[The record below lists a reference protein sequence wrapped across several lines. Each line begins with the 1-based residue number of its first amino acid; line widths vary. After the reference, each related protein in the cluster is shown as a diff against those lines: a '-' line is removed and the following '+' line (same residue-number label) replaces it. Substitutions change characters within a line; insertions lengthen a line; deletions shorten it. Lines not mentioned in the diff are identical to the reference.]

1 MPMPGHLSSPNVS
14 ATPLLDAFRPD
25 ASAQEAF
32 QQGLALAQD
41 LDWPGAAAAFDHAAA
56 RNPDDPTCWFALAN
70 ARFHMGR
77 YHDSIQSYLAGL
89 QRRPDFAPAHIQLGN
104 AFQSLSLHEEARQ
117 CFETAL
123 ALGADRAKLL
133 SAMAHQA
140 QQTCTWDSFAQD
152 FSDLRD
158 ALVRG
163 ARNAVPFQVVTAP
176 STRQEQRAAAQAYWE
191 GLCRA
196 ISPLPPPPPR
206 NPGAPIR
213 IGYVTNDIY
222 RHATAHLIAEV
233 FECHDRDRFD
243 IHLYSYG
250 PDDGSEI
257 RRRIVDSVGRGF
269 RDIRRMPDQRVAERI
284 RADEIDVLLD
294 LKGYTFDPRPGI
306 FAAHPARIQVNY
318 LGYPG
323 TLGSPCHEYIIG
335 DAIVTPIEH
344 ADGYSECIAQLP
356 ACYQPNDRKRP
367 VGVRPSR
374 KACGLP
380 EHGFVFCSF
389 NRCYKITDAMFDRWC
404 RLLREVDGSVLW
416 LYEANPQ
423 ARKNLSA
430 AAQRR
435 GVSPERL
442 VWAPNLPMD
451 AHLGRL
457 QLADLMLDTFPVTAH
472 TTASDA
478 LWAGLPLITTLG
490 ESFVSRVAA
499 STLRAAGLPDLV
511 APDVDSY
518 ERLAFE
524 LATNP
529 ARLREIRDRLGA
541 NRAHCA
547 LFDTDRY
554 VRDLETLF
562 LRMISRWDQAKAPC
576 HLESES

>member
-1 MPMPGHLSSPNVS
+1 MPGHNSSPDIS
-14 ATPLLDAFRPD
+14 ATPQLDAFPPD
-25 ASAQEAF
+25 PSAQEAF
-32 QQGLALAQD
+32 RRGLALAQA
-41 LDWPGAAAAFDHAAA
+41 LDWPGAAEAFEHAAA
-56 RNPDDPTCWFALAN
+56 RNPNDPTSWFALAN
-70 ARFHMGR
+70 ARFHMDR

-140 QQTCTWDSFAQD
+140 QQACAWDTFARD
-152 FSDLRD
+152 FAALRD
-158 ALVRG
+158 ALEHG

-176 STRQEQRAAAQAYWE
+176 SSRREQRTAAQAYWE
-191 GLCRA
+191 RHCRGIPRFPA
-196 ISPLPPPPPR
+196 PPPR
-206 NPGAPIR
+206 RPGTPIR

-233 FECHDRDRFD
+233 FECHDRDQFD

-250 PDDGSEI
+250 ADDGSEI
-257 RRRIVDSVGRGF
+257 RRRIVDGVGDGF
-269 RDIRRMPDQRVAERI
+269 RDICRTPDRQVAEQI
-284 RADEIDVLLD
+284 RADDIDILLD
-294 LKGYTFDPRPGI
+294 LKGYTRDPRPGI
-306 FAAHPARIQVNY
+306 FAPHPARIQANY

-323 TLGSPCHEYIIG
+323 TLGSSCHEYIIG

-356 ACYQPNDRKRP
+356 ICYQPNDRKRGI
-367 VGVRPSR
+367 GVPPSR
-374 KACGLP
+374 TTCGLP

-389 NRCYKITDAMFDRWC
+389 NRCYKITEAMFDRWC
-404 RLLREVDGSVLW
+404 RLLRTVDGSVLW

-423 ARKNLSA
+423 ARRNLSA
-430 AAQRR
+430 EAAHR
-435 GVSPERL
+435 GVSPARL
-442 VWAPNLPMD
+442 IWAPNRPLEE
-451 AHLGRL
+451 HLGRL

-478 LWAGLPLITTLG
+478 LWAGLPLITTIG

-511 APDVDSY
+511 APDPDAY
-518 ERLAFE
+518 ERLALE

-529 ARLREIRDRLGA
+529 VRLRGIRDRLAA
-541 NRAHCA
+541 NRPHCA
-547 LFDTDRY
+547 LFDTHRY
-554 VRDLETLF
+554 VRGLEALF
-562 LRMISRWDQAKAPC
+562 QRMVSRWDENTAPC
-576 HLESES
+576 HLETKP